1 MRGGRMNLPK
11 AVMEVQLKKKKGDC
25 VFRRNGALLCL
36 KWRGKKDMTMLT
48 TIYEAVMVGM
58 GKHDALAEK
67 IEKPEAVYY
76 YYGRMGTVDLSDQLL
91 HYFCF

>member
-1 MRGGRMNLPK
+1 
-11 AVMEVQLKKKKGDC
+11 
-25 VFRRNGALLCL
+25 
-36 KWRGKKDMTMLT
+36 MTMLT

-58 GKHDALAEK
+58 GKHDALGEK